1 MSQFVLHPG
10 AIQDLN
16 EIWEYVASDSPDA
29 ADQFVEEIY
38 QTIQSLVPFPFV
50 RAFPSRSY
58 KPSTPLSGGAGVH
71 HCLRA
76 RGETLCRRRRASWP
90 PQSQNDRS
98 HAPQPD
104 LTSSNKGK
112 GRRDFSQRPL
122 FNAGNDLRSH
132 TLSRAVPSALRG
144 LTSVFGMGTGGTPA
158 VRSPTT
164 CSSAVRPLAVRRWPS
179 MLAANL

>member
-1 MSQFVLHPG
+1 MSLFVLHPG
-10 AIQDLN
+10 AVQDLN

-50 RAFPSRSY
+50 GHLQTVHSAFRWC
-58 KPSTPLSGGAGVH
+58 GVH

-98 HAPQPD
+98 HAPPPD
-104 LTSSNKGK
+104 VTSSNKGK

-144 LTSVFGMGTGGTPA
+144 LT
-158 VRSPTT
+158 
-164 CSSAVRPLAVRRWPS
+164 
-179 MLAANL
+179 